1 MYGIEQLPVTLVN
14 SVSCRF
20 RSRMNPSLGTRLLH
34 LRCARVI
41 QAWWRW
47 KLLHH
52 RLEILKETKLRA
64 GAVSTMGPLP
74 AGIAYFGGQGRRF
87 MSSVSVVGLGRR

>member
-1 MYGIEQLPVTLVN
+1 MVYGIEQLRLTLVN

-64 GAVSTMGPLP
+64 GAASTVGCLP
-74 AGIAYFGGQGRRF
+74 AGIAYVVVLGRRF
-87 MSSVSVVGLGRR
+87 RSSV